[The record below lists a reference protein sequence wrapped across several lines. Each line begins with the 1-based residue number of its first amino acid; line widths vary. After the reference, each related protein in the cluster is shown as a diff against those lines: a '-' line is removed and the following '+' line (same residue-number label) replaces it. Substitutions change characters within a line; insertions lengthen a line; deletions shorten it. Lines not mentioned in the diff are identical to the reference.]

1 MTSTARA
8 QLDAL
13 LAGRIEALVPRSS
26 VINELLDLRN
36 EVDDHPQMIARI
48 DEVLGAIPGK
58 SVATGAWW
66 RETIID
72 LRARLD
78 IAAPLAPPS
87 R

>member
-8 QLDAL
+8 RLDAL
-13 LAGRIEALVPRSS
+13 LAGRIEALVPRGS

-36 EVDDHPQMIARI
+36 ELGDHSQMVVHI
-48 DEVLGAIPGK
+48 DGVLAAIPGK

-78 IAAPLAPPS
+78 INAPLAPPS